1 MYDRKE
7 ITRMY
12 VVIGHSKTNLTQA
25 PIVSTNPKGKSLCA
39 NFKEARRLRQEM
51 ARLTVTYNFT
61 MFRLVY
67 CDQNKE
73 E

>member
-1 MYDRKE
+1 MY
-7 ITRMY
+7 I
-12 VVIGHSKTNLTQA
+12 VIGHSKADLTQPPLVA
-25 PIVSTNPKGKSLCA
+25 ANIKGKSLCG

-51 ARLTVTYNFT
+51 ARLATTYNFT
-61 MFRLVY
+61 MFKLVY

>member
-1 MYDRKE
+1 
-7 ITRMY
+7 MY
-12 VVIGHSKTNLTQA
+12 VVIGHNKTDLTQPPLVA
-25 PIVSTNPKGKSLCA
+25 TNPKGKSLCA

-51 ARLTVTYNFT
+51 ARLATTFHFT